1 MITSTNNNQRND
13 IMAKRANKVQDD
25 TTMPMGEN
33 GNVLVDADITDVPL
47 NAPITEVDANGRKKK
62 VDLTMEELAELG
74 LKNKSQVIRYLDANG
89 YSRSAIALF
98 LNIRYQFVRNVLV
111 TPLKKG

>member
-1 MITSTNNNQRND
+1 
-13 IMAKRANKVQDD
+13 MAKRKVEMQIQDNPS
-25 TTMPMGEN
+25 MPMGEN
-33 GNVLVDADITDVPL
+33 GNVLVDADIIEDVVVVD
-47 NAPITEVDANGRKKK
+47 VDANGRKKK